1 MRDDDRKMS
10 GDGKNRG
17 EKNRNGEHLLK
28 EYEMTFADRAY
39 LPALLK
45 GLRETLKHLFAKKFT
60 VEYPEEKLQPPP
72 RYRGLHRL
80 NKDELGRVKCVA
92 CFMCST
98 ACPARC
104 IEIVGAEAPWPDRE
118 KYPVRFDIDEL
129 RCIYC
134 GMCEEACPE
143 EAIELTRINDMVSSS
158 RREMIYT
165 KEMLLDVFDRTK
177 HDGGMKKWE

>member
-1 MRDDDRKMS
+1 MS
-10 GDGKNRG
+10 DTEGRPDGGGAQRR
-17 EKNRNGEHLLK
+17 E
-28 EYEMTFADRAY
+28 EYEMTLVDRMY
-39 LPALLK
+39 LPALIK
-45 GLRETLKHLFAKKFT
+45 GLAETISRLFTRKFT
-60 VEYPEEKLQPPP
+60 VQYPEEKVEVSP

-92 CFMCST
+92 CFLCST

-143 EAIELTRINDMVSSS
+143 EAIELTQIYDMVSRS

-165 KEMLLDVFDRTK
+165 KEMLLEVYEETK
-177 HDGGMKKWE
+177 REGGMKKWE

>member
-1 MRDDDRKMS
+1 M
-10 GDGKNRG
+10 G
-17 EKNRNGEHLLK
+17 ERNESSEK
-28 EYEMTFADRAY
+28 PVAAKREAYEMNFLDRLY

-45 GLRETLKHLFAKKFT
+45 GLATTFRHLFEKKFT
-60 VEYPEEKLQPPP
+60 IQYPEEKREVAP

-92 CFMCST
+92 CFLCST
-98 ACPARC
+98 LCPARC
-104 IEIVGAEAPWPDRE
+104 IYIVGAEAPWPDRE

-143 EAIELTRINDMVSSS
+143 EAIELTRIYNMVGNT
-158 RREMIYT
+158 RRELIYN
-165 KEMLLDVFDRTK
+165 KEMLMEVYDRTK
-177 HDGGMKKWE
+177 DEGGMKKWD

>member
-1 MRDDDRKMS
+1 MS
-10 GDGKNRG
+10 QENNMEDKSHAVRR
-17 EKNRNGEHLLK
+17 E
-28 EYEMTFADRAY
+28 EYEMNFIDRLY

-45 GLRETLKHLFAKKFT
+45 GLVETFLHMFEKKFT
-60 VEYPEEKLQPPP
+60 IEYPEEKWKAHP

-98 ACPARC
+98 LCPARC
-104 IEIVGAEAPWPDRE
+104 IYIVGAEAPWPDRE

-143 EAIELTRINDMVSSS
+143 EAIELTPIYDMVSSS
-158 RREMIYT
+158 RKEMIYT
-165 KEMLLDVFDRTK
+165 KEMLLEVYDRTK
-177 HDGGMKKWE
+177 DEGGMKKWA

>member
-1 MRDDDRKMS
+1 MDKKPDTGGKREEIVREAHEMNFIDR
-10 GDGKNRG
+10 
-17 EKNRNGEHLLK
+17 L
-28 EYEMTFADRAY
+28 Y

-45 GLRETLKHLFAKKFT
+45 GLADTFRHLFEEKFT
-60 VEYPEEKLQPPP
+60 IEYPEQERQVYP

-98 ACPARC
+98 ICPARC
-104 IEIVGAEAPWPDRE
+104 IYIVGAEAPWPDRE

-134 GMCEEACPE
+134 GMCEEACPV
-143 EAIELTRINDMVSSS
+143 EAIELTEIYDMVGAS
-158 RREMIYT
+158 RKNLVYN
-165 KEMLLDVFDRTK
+165 KEMLLEIYDRTK
-177 HDGGMKKWE
+177 EKGGVKKWL

>member
-1 MRDDDRKMS
+1 MD
-10 GDGKNRG
+10 
-17 EKNRNGEHLLK
+17 EKVGSNEKPAACRREA
-28 EYEMTFADRAY
+28 YEMNFLDRLY

-45 GLRETLKHLFAKKFT
+45 GLAATFRHLFEKKVT
-60 VEYPEEKLQPPP
+60 VQYPEETCEVYP

-92 CFMCST
+92 CFLCST
-98 ACPARC
+98 ICPARC
-104 IEIVGAEAPWPDRE
+104 IHIVGAEAPWPDRE

-143 EAIELTRINDMVSSS
+143 EAIELTRIYDMVGRS
-158 RREMIYT
+158 RKDLIYT
-165 KEMLLDVFDRTK
+165 KEMLLEVYDDTR
-177 HDGGMKKWE
+177 DEGGMKKWV

>member
-1 MRDDDRKMS
+1 MNNNDEAA
-10 GDGKNRG
+10 GKAGGYTR
-17 EKNRNGEHLLK
+17 E
-28 EYEMTFADRAY
+28 EYEMTLADRMY

-45 GLRETLKHLFAKKFT
+45 GLRGTLKHLFEKKFT
-60 VEYPEEKLQPPP
+60 VQYPEERVEVSP

-98 ACPARC
+98 ICPARC
-104 IEIVGAEAPWPDRE
+104 IYIIGAEAPWPDRE

-143 EAIELTRINDMVSSS
+143 EAIELTEIYDMVGDT
-158 RREMIYT
+158 RRGLIYT
-165 KEMLLDVFDRTK
+165 KEMLLEIYDKTK
-177 HDGGMKKWE
+177 DKGGMKKWD

>member
-1 MRDDDRKMS
+1 MNENDKTSDK
-10 GDGKNRG
+10 GGAYT
-17 EKNRNGEHLLK
+17 K
-28 EYEMTFADRAY
+28 EQYEMTLTDRMY

-45 GLRETLKHLFAKKFT
+45 GLRGTLRHLFEKKFT
-60 VEYPEEKLQPPP
+60 VQYPEEKVQVSP

-80 NKDELGRVKCVA
+80 NKDELGREKCVA

-98 ACPARC
+98 ICPARC
-104 IEIVGAEAPWPDRE
+104 IYIVGAEAPWPDRE

-143 EAIELTRINDMVSSS
+143 EAIELTEIYDMVGAT
-158 RREMIYT
+158 RRGLIYT
-165 KEMLLDVFDRTK
+165 KEMLLEV
-177 HDGGMKKWE
+177 

>member
-1 MRDDDRKMS
+1 V
-10 GDGKNRG
+10 
-17 EKNRNGEHLLK
+17 NGNDKTSDKGGAYTK
-28 EYEMTFADRAY
+28 EQYEMTLTDRMY

-45 GLRETLKHLFAKKFT
+45 GLRGTLRHLFEKKFT
-60 VEYPEEKLQPPP
+60 VQYPEEKAQIYP

-80 NKDELGRVKCVA
+80 NKDKLGREKCVA

-98 ACPARC
+98 ICPARC
-104 IEIVGAEAPWPDRE
+104 IYIVGAEAPWVDRE

-143 EAIELTRINDMVSSS
+143 EAIELTEIYDMVGAT
-158 RREMIYT
+158 RRGLIYT
-165 KEMLLDVFDRTK
+165 KEMLLEVYDKTK
-177 HDGGMKKWE
+177 DKGGMKKWD